1 MRQIEP
7 LFDHLVG
14 GYLQALRHREAKRL
28 GGFEVDDQFEFRRLL
43 DGQIGRLRSSEHF
56 RDVLGR
62 HRSHFAEIGAIG
74 DETTGIDR
82 FTERI
87 QAGQALP

>member
-1 MRQIEP
+1 MQQLL
-7 LFDHLVG
+7 LFDNLVCAG
-14 GYLQALRHREAKRL
+14 EQRRRHVEAERP
-28 GGFEVDDQFEFRRLL
+28 GGFEVDDQFKFRRLL
-43 DGQIGRLRSSEHF
+43 DGQIGRLRSSEDF

-62 HRSHFAEIGAIG
+62 HRSHLTEIGAIG
-74 DETTGIDR
+74 DKTTGIDR